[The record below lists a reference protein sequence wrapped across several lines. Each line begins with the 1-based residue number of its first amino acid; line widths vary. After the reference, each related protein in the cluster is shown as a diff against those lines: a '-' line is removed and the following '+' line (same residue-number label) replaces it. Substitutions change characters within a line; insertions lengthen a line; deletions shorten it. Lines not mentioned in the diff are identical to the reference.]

1 MKSGCSSSDIRRVSD
16 ETDFVVVLGDIC
28 EKIHVLR
35 LENVLLKHYTV
46 PRTLKKKLEGTL
58 LITVCAV
65 RVAQYKC
72 TN

>member
-1 MKSGCSSSDIRRVSD
+1 MKSGCSSSNIRRVSD
-16 ETDFVVVLGDIC
+16 ETDFVVLGDIC
-28 EKIHVLR
+28 EKIQVLR